1 MKLKLI
7 FSLFQIIVRWL
18 CRFYLPVGLHI
29 ELIQLWVRLVQKRA
43 LTRGTVETVGWI
55 KAIRLS
61 LTRFLC
67 RRPLS
72 ESPGFG
78 VQLDTFGLP
87 IGCPLVPLFTSRNPT
102 LLRFGFTL
110 LGISRVLPGWKSP
123 DLSTITRPGPPI
135 NPTLVGEAVRTV
147 VELGWKITRP
157 VWEECHV
164 STKAGPNAQAMVGS
178 VEDASLLTPEQ
189 MNNISILGGQGVLD
203 AIASVRNFSP
213 LAWLEKFKLTPKGRS
228 ARLSLVRDKEA
239 KVRIVAILDYWSQSV
254 LKPLHDSAMSFL
266 KSLKS
271 DCTFNQGS
279 FRAKLKKTGPY
290 HSLDLTAA
298 TDRFPVWLQ
307 VAILGVLIAV
317 DYADAWRDLI
327 INRDYSVSWVKH
339 CKQTVRYAAGQPM
352 GAYSSWAI
360 FSICHHVVVRMAAKR
375 AGLPVT
381 YSNYVL
387 LGDDIVIGDDAVAEH
402 YRAIMS
408 SLGVE
413 ISVPK
418 THVSDDT
425 YEFAK
430 RWIHAGEEVT
440 GAPLGSLFEAVRF
453 KKVDDNVNVV
463 PTSLITH
470 VSFYGVAT
478 WLRELEGRWLPRSET
493 LVSRGLLAD
502 LFSLLGQ
509 ASRATRLAEKAWR
522 FFLLPVREDSRGLR
536 RYKTNTLA
544 SILLASA
551 LSCNSFLRAGTR
563 VLILLN
569 ECKARVIEEAI
580 KRQIGQFQKFQ
591 LEMMKFIDL
600 VPEGL
605 DAQSLLLSLPPI
617 AALIRNVKSLQ
628 LEFDKAH
635 LVRESDDIEQWLHL
649 DVRMFLDPFAALS
662 TRTSKTAAMSKATIL
677 NYLTSMCAGI
687 GMLRDL
693 SISDSLS
700 LESLVHV
707 VQTHEVL
714 PKSGYRPRKK
724 SKKGSV
730 QSKGV
735 ASQTRKG
742 TC

>member
-7 FSLFQIIVRWL
+7 FSLFQITVRWV
-18 CRFYLPVGLHI
+18 CRFYLPVGSHI
-29 ELIQLWVRLVQKRA
+29 ELIQLWVRQVQNRA
-43 LTRGTVETVGWI
+43 LTRGTVETIGWI

-61 LTRFLC
+61 FTRFLC
-67 RRPLS
+67 RAPLS

-87 IGCPLVPLFTSRNPT
+87 IGCPLVPLFTSRDST

-110 LGISRVLPGWKSP
+110 LGISRLLPGWKAP

-135 NPTLVGEAVRTV
+135 IPTLVGEVVRTV
-147 VELGWKITRP
+147 VALGWKLARP
-157 VWEECHV
+157 EWVECHV

-178 VEDASLLTPEQ
+178 VEDAHLLTDQQ
-189 MNNISILGGQGVLD
+189 MSDIAVLGGESVLG
-203 AIASVRNFSP
+203 AIANARLFSP
-213 LAWLEKFKLTPKGRS
+213 LAWLAKFKLTPKGRS

-266 KSLKS
+266 KGLRS

-279 FRAKLKKTGPY
+279 FRAKLAHKGPY

-307 VAILGVLIAV
+307 VAVLSVLVAA
-317 DYADAWRDLI
+317 DYADAWRRLI
-327 INRDYSVSWVKH
+327 IDRDYDVSWNRHTKAS
-339 CKQTVRYAAGQPM
+339 VRYACGQPM

-360 FSICHHVVVRMAAKR
+360 FSICHHVVVRVAAVR
-375 AGLPVT
+375 AGKPVSF
-381 YSNYVL
+381 SNYVL

-408 SLGVE
+408 ELGVE

-418 THVSDDT
+418 SHVSSDT

-430 RWIHAGEEVT
+430 RWIHNGVEVT
-440 GAPLGSLFEAVRF
+440 GAPLGSLFEAVRTR
-453 KKVDDNVNVV
+453 KVDDKSNVV
-463 PTSLITH
+463 PTSLIAH

-502 LFSLLGQ
+502 LFSSLGM
-509 ASRATRLAEKAWR
+509 AVRSDRLAEKAWR

-536 RYKTNTLA
+536 KYKTNTLA
-544 SILLASA
+544 SILLGSA

-591 LEMMKFIDL
+591 LELQRFADL

-605 DAQSLLLSLPPI
+605 DAQSSLLSLPPI
-617 AALIRNVKSLQ
+617 AALIRNVRFLQ

-635 LVRESDDIEQWLHL
+635 LVRESDDIVQWLHL
-649 DVRMFLDPFAALS
+649 DVRLFLDPFAALS

-687 GMLRDL
+687 GFLRDL
-693 SISDSLS
+693 SISDTLS

-714 PKSGYRPRKK
+714 PKSGYRPRR
-724 SKKGSV
+724 KKGG
-730 QSKGV
+730 SKV
-735 ASQTRKG
+735 SK
-742 TC
+742 

>member
-7 FSLFQIIVRWL
+7 FSIFQITVRWL
-18 CRFYLPVGLHI
+18 CRFYLPVGLHA
-29 ELIQLWVRLVQKRA
+29 ELIQLWVRRVQKRA
-43 LTRGTVETVGWI
+43 ETRGTVDTIGWI

-61 LTRFLC
+61 YTRFLC
-67 RRPLS
+67 RQPLS

-87 IGCPLVPLFTSRNPT
+87 IGCPLHLLFTSRDST

-110 LGISRVLPGWKSP
+110 LGISRVLPGWKAP

-135 NPTLVGEAVRTV
+135 NPTLVGEVVRTV
-147 VELGWKITRP
+147 VALGWKLARP

-178 VEDASLLTPEQ
+178 VEDASLLTEQ
-189 MNNISILGGQGVLD
+189 QMSDISVLGGKEILN
-203 AIASVRNFSP
+203 AIASVRLFSP

-228 ARLSLVRDKEA
+228 ARLSLVKDKEA

-266 KSLKS
+266 KSLKN

-279 FRAKLKKTGPY
+279 FRAKLAHSGPY

-307 VAILGVLIAV
+307 VAVLGVLVAV
-317 DYADAWRDLI
+317 DYAEAWRRLI
-327 INRDYSVSWVKH
+327 IDRDYEVSWVKH
-339 CKQTVRYAAGQPM
+339 QKVTVRYACGQPM

-360 FSICHHVVVRMAAKR
+360 FSICHHVIVRVAAQR
-375 AGLPVT
+375 AGKPVT
-381 YSNYVL
+381 FSNYVL
-387 LGDDIVIGDDAVAEH
+387 LGDDIVIGDDLVAQH
-402 YRAIMS
+402 YRAIMEE
-408 SLGVE
+408 LGVE
-413 ISVPK
+413 ISVTK
-418 THVSDDT
+418 SHVSADT

-430 RWIHAGEEVT
+430 RWIHVGTEVT
-440 GAPLGSLFEAVRF
+440 GAPLGSLFEAVRT
-453 KKVDDNVNVV
+453 KKVDEKSNVV
-463 PTSLITH
+463 PTTLINH

-502 LFSLLGQ
+502 LFSILGQ
-509 ASRATRLAEKAWR
+509 SARSHRLAEKAWR

-544 SILLASA
+544 SILLATA

-724 SKKGSV
+724 SKKGSI

-735 ASQTRKG
+735 ASQSR
-742 TC
+742 

>member
-7 FSLFQIIVRWL
+7 FSLFQITVRWI
-18 CRFYLPVGLHI
+18 CRFYLPVGSHI
-29 ELIQLWVRLVQKRA
+29 ELIQLWVRQVQNRA
-43 LTRGTVETVGWI
+43 LTRGTVETIGWV
-55 KAIRLS
+55 KATRLAF
-61 LTRFLC
+61 TRFLC
-67 RRPLS
+67 RQPLS

-87 IGCPLVPLFTSRNPT
+87 IGNPLVPLFASRDST

-110 LGISRVLPGWKSP
+110 LGISRLLPGWKAP

-135 NPTLVGEAVRTV
+135 IPTLVGEVVRTV
-147 VELGWKITRP
+147 TALGWKLARP
-157 VWEECHV
+157 EWVECHV

-178 VEDASLLTPEQ
+178 VEDAHLLTDQQ
-189 MNNISILGGQGVLD
+189 MSDIAVLGGESVLG
-203 AIASVRNFSP
+203 AIANARLFSP
-213 LAWLEKFKLTPKGRS
+213 LAWLAKFKLTPKGRS

-266 KSLKS
+266 KGLRS

-279 FRAKLKKTGPY
+279 FRAKLAHKGPY

-307 VAILGVLIAV
+307 VAVLSVLVAA
-317 DYADAWRDLI
+317 DYADAWRRLI
-327 INRDYSVSWVKH
+327 IDRDYDVSWVRH
-339 CKQTVRYAAGQPM
+339 TKQTVRYACGQPM

-360 FSICHHVVVRMAAKR
+360 FSICHHVIVRVAAQR
-375 AGLPVT
+375 AGKPVSF
-381 YSNYVL
+381 SNYVL
-387 LGDDIVIGDDAVAEH
+387 LGDDIVIGDDLVAQH

-408 SLGVE
+408 ELGVE

-418 THVSDDT
+418 SHVSSDT

-430 RWIHAGEEVT
+430 RWIHAGTEVT
-440 GAPLGSLFEAVRF
+440 GAPLGSLFEAVRTR
-453 KKVDDNVNVV
+453 KVDDKSNVV
-463 PTSLITH
+463 PTSLIAH

-502 LFSLLGQ
+502 LFSSLGM
-509 ASRATRLAEKAWR
+509 AVRSDRLAEKAWR

-536 RYKTNTLA
+536 KYKTNTLA
-544 SILLASA
+544 SILLGSA

-591 LEMMKFIDL
+591 LELQRFADL

-605 DAQSLLLSLPPI
+605 DAQSSLLSLPPI
-617 AALIRNVKSLQ
+617 AALIRNVRYLQ

-635 LVRESDDIEQWLHL
+635 LVRESDDIVQWLHL
-649 DVRMFLDPFAALS
+649 DVRLFLDPFAALS

-687 GMLRDL
+687 GFLRDL
-693 SISDSLS
+693 SISDTLS

-714 PKSGYRPRKK
+714 PKSGYRPRR
-724 SKKGSV
+724 KKGG
-730 QSKGV
+730 SKV
-735 ASQTRKG
+735 SK
-742 TC
+742 

>member
-7 FSLFQIIVRWL
+7 FSIFQITVRWI
-18 CRFYLPVGLHI
+18 CRFYLPVGSHI
-29 ELIQLWVRLVQKRA
+29 GLVQQWVRLVQKRA
-43 LTRGTVETVGWI
+43 ETRGTVETIGWI

-61 LTRFLC
+61 FTRFLC
-67 RRPLS
+67 RQPLS

-87 IGCPLVPLFTSRNPT
+87 IGNPLVPLFASRDST

-110 LGISRVLPGWKSP
+110 LGISRVLPGWKAP

-135 NPTLVGEAVRTV
+135 IPTLVGEAVRTV
-147 VELGWKITRP
+147 TALGWKLARP

-178 VEDASLLTPEQ
+178 VEDASLLTEP
-189 MNNISILGGQGVLD
+189 MMSDIAVLGGSAVLD

-213 LAWLEKFKLTPKGRS
+213 LAWLAKFKLTPKGRLS
-228 ARLSLVRDKEA
+228 RLSLVRDKEA

-279 FRAKLKKTGPY
+279 FRAKLAHTGPY

-307 VAILGVLIAV
+307 VAVLGVLVAA
-317 DYADAWRDLI
+317 DYADAWARLI
-327 INRDYSVSWVKH
+327 IDRDYEVSWVRH
-339 CKQTVRYAAGQPM
+339 VRQTVRYACGQPM

-360 FSICHHVVVRMAAKR
+360 FSICHHVVVRMAAVR
-375 AGLPVT
+375 AGKPVT
-381 YSNYVL
+381 FSDYVL
-387 LGDDIVIGDDAVAEH
+387 LGDDIVIRDDAVAEH
-402 YRAIMS
+402 YRAIMHE
-408 SLGVE
+408 LGVE
-413 ISVPK
+413 ISVTK
-418 THVSDDT
+418 SHVSSDT
-425 YEFAK
+425 FEFAK
-430 RWIHAGEEVT
+430 RWIHVGTEVT
-440 GAPLGSLFEAVRF
+440 GAPLGSLFEAIRTR
-453 KKVDDNVNVV
+453 KAPDQSNVV
-463 PTSLITH
+463 PTSLINH

-502 LFSLLGQ
+502 LFSSLGM
-509 ASRATRLAEKAWR
+509 AGRSSRLAEKAWR

-544 SILLASA
+544 SILLQSA

-591 LEMMKFIDL
+591 LELGKFADL

-617 AALIRNVKSLQ
+617 AGLVRNVRFLQ

-635 LVRESDDIEQWLHL
+635 LVRESDDIVQWLHL
-649 DVRMFLDPFAALS
+649 DVRLFLDPFAALS

-677 NYLTSMCAGI
+677 NYVTSMCQGI

-714 PKSGYRPRKK
+714 PKSGYRPRR
-724 SKKGSV
+724 KKGGSTV
-730 QSKGV
+730 SKRV
-735 ASQTRKG
+735 ASQSPGVR
-742 TC
+742 

>member
-7 FSLFQIIVRWL
+7 FSLFQITVRWI
-18 CRFYLPVGLHI
+18 CRFYLPVKPHI
-29 ELIQLWVRLVQKRA
+29 ELIQLWVRQVQNRA
-43 LTRGTVETVGWI
+43 LTRGTVETIGWV
-55 KAIRLS
+55 KATRLAF
-61 LTRFLC
+61 TRYLC
-67 RRPLS
+67 RQPLS

-87 IGCPLVPLFTSRNPT
+87 IGNPLVPLFTSRDST

-110 LGISRVLPGWKSP
+110 LGISRLLPGWKAP

-135 NPTLVGEAVRTV
+135 IPTLVGEVVRTV
-147 VELGWKITRP
+147 TALGWKLARP
-157 VWEECHV
+157 EWVECHV

-178 VEDASLLTPEQ
+178 VEDAHLLTDQQ
-189 MNNISILGGQGVLD
+189 MSDIAVLGGESVLG
-203 AIASVRNFSP
+203 AIANARLFSP
-213 LAWLEKFKLTPKGRS
+213 LAWLAKFKLTPKGRS

-266 KSLKS
+266 KGLRS

-279 FRAKLKKTGPY
+279 FRAKLAHKGPY

-307 VAILGVLIAV
+307 VAVLSVLVAA
-317 DYADAWRDLI
+317 DYADAWRRLI
-327 INRDYSVSWVKH
+327 IDRDYDVSWVRH
-339 CKQTVRYAAGQPM
+339 TKQTVRYACGQPM

-360 FSICHHVVVRMAAKR
+360 FSICHHVIVRVAAQR
-375 AGLPVT
+375 AGKPVSF
-381 YSNYVL
+381 SNYVL

-408 SLGVE
+408 ELGVE

-418 THVSDDT
+418 SHVSSDT

-430 RWIHAGEEVT
+430 RWIHDGTEVT
-440 GAPLGSLFEAVRF
+440 GAPLGSLFEAVRTR
-453 KKVDDNVNVV
+453 KVDDKSNVV
-463 PTSLITH
+463 PTSLIAH

-502 LFSLLGQ
+502 LFSSLGM
-509 ASRATRLAEKAWR
+509 AVRADRLAEKAWR
-522 FFLLPVREDSRGLR
+522 FFLLPVRVDSRGLR
-536 RYKTNTLA
+536 KYKTNTLA
-544 SILLASA
+544 SILLGSA

-591 LEMMKFIDL
+591 LELQRFADL

-605 DAQSLLLSLPPI
+605 DAQSSLLSLPPI
-617 AALIRNVKSLQ
+617 AALIRNVRYLQ

-635 LVRESDDIEQWLHL
+635 LVRESDDIVQWLHL
-649 DVRMFLDPFAALS
+649 DVRLFLDPFAALS

-687 GMLRDL
+687 GFLRDL
-693 SISDSLS
+693 SISDKLS

-707 VQTHEVL
+707 VQNYEVL
-714 PKSGYRPRKK
+714 PKSGYRPRR
-724 SKKGSV
+724 KKGG
-730 QSKGV
+730 SKV
-735 ASQTRKG
+735 SK
-742 TC
+742 

>member
-7 FSLFQIIVRWL
+7 FSLFQIAVRWI
-18 CRFYLPVGLHI
+18 CRFYLPVGSHI
-29 ELIQLWVRLVQKRA
+29 ELIQLWVRQVQNRA
-43 LTRGTVETVGWI
+43 LTRGTVETIGWV
-55 KAIRLS
+55 KATRLAF
-61 LTRFLC
+61 TRFLC
-67 RRPLS
+67 RQPLS

-87 IGCPLVPLFTSRNPT
+87 IGNPLVPLFTSRDST

-110 LGISRVLPGWKSP
+110 LGISRLLPGWKAP

-135 NPTLVGEAVRTV
+135 IPTLVGEVVRTV
-147 VELGWKITRP
+147 TALGWKLARP
-157 VWEECHV
+157 EWVECHV

-178 VEDASLLTPEQ
+178 VEDAHLLTDQQ
-189 MNNISILGGQGVLD
+189 MSDIAVLGGKLVLG
-203 AIASVRNFSP
+203 AIANARLFSP
-213 LAWLEKFKLTPKGRS
+213 LAWLAKFKLTPKGRS

-266 KSLKS
+266 KSLRS

-279 FRAKLKKTGPY
+279 FRAKLAHKGPY

-307 VAILGVLIAV
+307 VAVLSVLVAA
-317 DYADAWRDLI
+317 DYADAWRRLI
-327 INRDYSVSWVKH
+327 IDRDYDVSWVRH
-339 CKQTVRYAAGQPM
+339 TKQTVRYACGQPM

-360 FSICHHVVVRMAAKR
+360 FSICHHVIVRVAAQR
-375 AGLPVT
+375 AGKPVSF
-381 YSNYVL
+381 SNYVL
-387 LGDDIVIGDDAVAEH
+387 LGDDIVIGDDLVAQH

-408 SLGVE
+408 ELGVE

-418 THVSDDT
+418 SHVSLDT

-430 RWIHAGEEVT
+430 RWIHSGTEVT
-440 GAPLGSLFEAVRF
+440 GAPLGSLFEAVRTR
-453 KKVDDNVNVV
+453 KVDDKSNVV
-463 PTSLITH
+463 PTSLVSH

-502 LFSLLGQ
+502 LFGSLGM
-509 ASRATRLAEKAWR
+509 AVRSDRLAEKAWR

-536 RYKTNTLA
+536 KYKTNTLA
-544 SILLASA
+544 SILLGSA

-591 LEMMKFIDL
+591 LELQRFVDL

-605 DAQSLLLSLPPI
+605 DAQSSLLSLPPI
-617 AALIRNVKSLQ
+617 AALIRNVRYLQ

-635 LVRESDDIEQWLHL
+635 LVRESDDIVQWLHL
-649 DVRMFLDPFAALS
+649 DVRLFLDPFAALS

-687 GMLRDL
+687 GFLRDL
-693 SISDSLS
+693 SISDTLS

-714 PKSGYRPRKK
+714 PKSGYRPRR
-724 SKKGSV
+724 KKGG
-730 QSKGV
+730 SKV
-735 ASQTRKG
+735 SK
-742 TC
+742 